1 MLQSRILNIA
11 NMSFLTLLAREII
24 CEFTVILIALIFQ
37 KVAKT
42 EEVVYHC
49 GIWFSMM
56 KTSRFLLKF
65 LLMINAAIVVVHV
78 S

>member
-1 MLQSRILNIA
+1 M
-11 NMSFLTLLAREII
+11 LLAREII
-24 CEFTVILIALIFQ
+24 CDFTVILIAFIFQ

-42 EEVVYHC
+42 EEVVYYC